1 MMFGNA
7 KATSALDS
15 GNQVFLGSSN
25 VSLIMNLFILKPDFN
40 IFRLYSLSSKLTK
53 KVLVSVP
60 TQSVISDWLKYGKAF
75 FIY

>member
-15 GNQVFLGSSN
+15 GNQVFLESSN
-25 VSLIMNLFILKPDFN
+25 VSLIMNRFILKLDFN

-60 TQSVISDWLKYGKAF
+60 TRSVISDWLKYGKAF
-75 FIY
+75 FI